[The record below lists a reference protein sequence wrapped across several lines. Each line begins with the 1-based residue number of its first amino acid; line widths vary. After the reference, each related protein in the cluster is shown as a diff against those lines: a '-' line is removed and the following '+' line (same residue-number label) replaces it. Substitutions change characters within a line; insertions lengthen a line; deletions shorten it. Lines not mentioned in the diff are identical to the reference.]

1 MSESSASLRA
11 RRVLTARFAPRRV
24 LVGGALVGVALAL
37 LGLGFAGSRTRLPEG
52 VAIAGIDVGGL
63 SASQAVERLERRGAA
78 AAAQP
83 VVFTVGAERYPIR
96 AGQLGVEPN
105 WRAAV
110 EKALE
115 GASGFGPVRGYK
127 RIRTR
132 FLGEDLQPPISVYG
146 AALDYKVGQLSADI
160 DRAHV
165 EARLAR
171 RGLEI
176 EVVPGQSG
184 RRLNRAAAKRTIVSA
199 LGRLSRGAPVA
210 LPVEVAPPEV
220 TPRTLARAARDAR
233 TALSA
238 PVRLIYGETRWR
250 LPRWR
255 IAQLLSLP
263 QGGATRLAIA
273 GPAAEAWF
281 EQLAESVG
289 TEPVDA
295 GFAVA
300 GEHVTVVPHRPGIT
314 VDVPR
319 TAKAL
324 LAAAVSPVERVAALS
339 IREALPQRTTDD
351 ARAMG
356 VTERLSSYSTA
367 YAGTSARIRNLQL
380 AVAELDGTLVAP
392 GAEFSFNETVG
403 ERTVERGFRPAPVII
418 SGEYGEDV
426 GGGVSQVATTVFN
439 AAWEAGLKIT
449 ERNPH
454 ALYIS
459 RYQLGRDATVNYP
472 DLDLKFVNDTEK
484 WVLVRG
490 GYDDYGI
497 NISIYGTSDRRVES
511 SPGTVRIT
519 GPAPV
524 RREPDPTLERGK
536 TEVAEEGTQARATS
550 VVRKIYEGDTLLREE
565 TWPTYYRGEYRVI
578 RVGTKSPE
586 KPKDEAKKGKEGTKP
601 PAPPGETGAT
611 TTSPEPSPP
620 PARRTP

>member
-1 MSESSASLRA
+1 MSESSASLR
-11 RRVLTARFAPRRV
+11 RRRELVSRPALRRG
-24 LVGGALVGVALAL
+24 LVGAALVGIAAAL
-37 LGLGFAGSRTRLPEG
+37 LGLAFSGSRTKLPDG
-52 VAIAGIDVGGL
+52 VTIAGVDVGGL
-63 SASQAVERLERRGAA
+63 TASQAVERLERRGET

-83 VVFTVGAERYPIR
+83 VVFTVGDDRYPIR

-110 EKALE
+110 ERALE
-115 GASGFGPVRGYK
+115 DASGFGPVRGYR

-132 FLGEDLQPPISVYG
+132 LLGSDVQPPISVYG
-146 AALDYKVGQLSADI
+146 AALDYKVGQLAAAI

-165 EARLAR
+165 EARLER

-176 EVVPGQSG
+176 AIVPGQSG
-184 RRLNRAAAKRTIVSA
+184 RKLNRAAAKRTIVSA
-199 LGRLSRGAPVA
+199 LGRLRRGTPVA
-210 LPVEVAPPEV
+210 LPVQLDPPVV

-238 PVRLIYGETRWR
+238 PVRLVHGETRWR

-255 IAQLLSLP
+255 VAQLLSLP

-273 GPAAEAWF
+273 GPAAEEWF
-281 EQLAESVG
+281 GRLAEAVG
-289 TEPVDA
+289 TPPVDA
-295 GFAVA
+295 GFAVD
-300 GEHVTVVPHRPGIT
+300 GERVSVVPHRPGIT

-324 LAAAVSPVERVAALS
+324 LAAAVSPTERVAGLS
-339 IREALPQRTTDD
+339 VREALPERTT
-351 ARAMG
+351 AEAKAMG
-356 VTERLSSYSTA
+356 VTERLASYSTA
-367 YAGTSARIRNLQL
+367 YAGTSDRITNLQL
-380 AVAELDGTLVAP
+380 AVTALDGTLVAP
-392 GAEFSFNETVG
+392 GAEFSFNDTVG
-403 ERTVERGFRPAPVII
+403 ERTLERGFRPAPVII
-418 SGEYGEDV
+418 SGEYEEDV

-472 DLDLKFVNDTEK
+472 DLDLRFLNDTDK
-484 WVLVRG
+484 WVLVKG
-490 GYDDYGI
+490 SYDGAGI

-511 SPGTVRIT
+511 SAGTMRVT

-524 RREPDPTLERGK
+524 RREPDPTLAKGK
-536 TEVAEEGTQARATS
+536 TEVAEEGSPARATS

-578 RVGTKSPE
+578 RVGTKPPE
-586 KPKDEAKKGKEGTKP
+586 KPKDETKKGEEGARP
-601 PAPPGETGAT
+601 PAAPGETGAT
-611 TTSPEPSPP
+611 TTTPEPSPP